1 MSDYNFS
8 KVKVGLIDLKSH
20 NLFSIL
26 QAMKNIGY
34 KTAVLSKPN
43 HLKNK
48 DIIILPGV
56 GSFKHAMNFLKILDY
71 QTLIKEHVQKK
82 KTLFG
87 ICLGMQLLF
96 SRSEEFGKTN
106 GLNIFKGK
114 VTKFNDKNL
123 KVPHIGW
130 NKIDKKNGIFL
141 PKNLFK
147 NKYYFT
153 HSFYCKP
160 QDANDIHAI
169 TNYGRFKFCSS
180 VVKKYCGN
188 TISSREKR
196 QSWTKNIK
204 AINKDLT
211 E

>member
-8 KVKVGLIDLKSH
+8 KVKVGVIDLKSH

-34 KTAVLSKPN
+34 KTTVLNKPN
-43 HLKNK
+43 QFKDK

-56 GSFKHAMNFLKILDY
+56 GSFKYAMNFLKNSGLSDS
-71 QTLIKEHVQKK
+71 IKEHVQKK

-96 SRSEEFGKTN
+96 SKSEEFGKTN

-114 VTKFNDKNL
+114 VIKFNDKNL
-123 KVPHIGW
+123 KIPHIGW

-147 NKYYFT
+147 NKFILPT
-153 HSFYCKP
+153 LFIVNH
-160 QDANDIHAI
+160 IM
-169 TNYGRFKFCSS
+169 TM
-180 VVKKYCGN
+180 
-188 TISSREKR
+188 ISM
-196 QSWTKNIK
+196 Q
-204 AINKDLT
+204 
-211 E
+211 